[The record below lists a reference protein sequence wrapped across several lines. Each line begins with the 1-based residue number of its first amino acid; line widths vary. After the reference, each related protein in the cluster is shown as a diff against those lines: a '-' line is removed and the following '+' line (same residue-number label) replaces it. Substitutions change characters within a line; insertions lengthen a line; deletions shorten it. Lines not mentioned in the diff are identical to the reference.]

1 MKKTAML
8 LTACLLAASCMTIHA
23 EEPFHRS
30 ITVTG
35 TGTVTAKNDMATVNL
50 SVQTMAR
57 DAKAAA
63 RDNADIMMAVRSAVL
78 GAGAT
83 ADHIETMGYNLYPNN
98 QYDDKG
104 RMKSTVY
111 EADNRMKIVLHNL
124 DQTGKVMDAAINA
137 GANHIDSVIFS
148 VRNEQ
153 EYRDEALRRAVVNII
168 SVGENH
174 TEIMPRYAMSMK
186 AAGDSMVE
194 NAATPMEAG
203 TADFESHVTVV
214 FEIV

>member
-1 MKKTAML
+1 
-8 LTACLLAASCMTIHA
+8 
-23 EEPFHRS
+23 
-30 ITVTG
+30 
-35 TGTVTAKNDMATVNL
+35 
-50 SVQTMAR
+50 
-57 DAKAAA
+57 
-63 RDNADIMMAVRSAVL
+63 
-78 GAGAT
+78 
-83 ADHIETMGYNLYPNN
+83 MGYNLYPNN

-153 EYRDEALRRAVVNII
+153 EYRDEALRRAVADAKRKADVIAKTLGRPVVNII

-186 AAGDSMVE
+186 AAGDSMAE

>member
-8 LTACLLAASCMTIHA
+8 LTACLLAASCMIIHA

-63 RDNADIMMAVRSAVL
+63 RDNADIMTAVRSAVL

-153 EYRDEALRRAVVNII
+153 EYRDEALRRGGRCETESGRYCKDSWPAGSEHHFCRRKPYGDHAAVCH
-168 SVGENH
+168 E
-174 TEIMPRYAMSMK
+174 Y
-186 AAGDSMVE
+186 
-194 NAATPMEAG
+194 
-203 TADFESHVTVV
+203 ESSR
-214 FEIV
+214 

>member
-63 RDNADIMMAVRSAVL
+63 RDNADIMTAVRSAVL

-83 ADHIETMGYNLYPNN
+83 ADHIETMGYNL
-98 QYDDKG
+98 
-104 RMKSTVY
+104 
-111 EADNRMKIVLHNL
+111 

-137 GANHIDSVIFS
+137 GANHIDSVMFS

-153 EYRDEALRRAVVNII
+153 EYRDEALRRAVADAKRKADVIAKTLGRPVVNII

>member
-1 MKKTAML
+1 M
-8 LTACLLAASCMTIHA
+8 
-23 EEPFHRS
+23 
-30 ITVTG
+30 
-35 TGTVTAKNDMATVNL
+35 NL

-63 RDNADIMMAVRSAVL
+63 RDNADIMTAVRSAVL

-153 EYRDEALRRAVVNII
+153 EYRDEALRRAVADAKRKADVIAKTLGRPVVNII